1 MNHWIIAPVLLPALT
16 AVTLL
21 LTARADRN
29 MHRAFSVLSTLATL
43 GVALWLSG
51 IASEGTR
58 HIYALG
64 DWPVPFGIVL
74 VADRLSTTMVLLTS
88 FVGLGALLHAIQGW
102 DERGRNFHALF
113 QFQLMGLNNA
123 FLTGDIFNLFVS
135 FEILLIASY
144 ALLLHGGGEERVRAG
159 LHYVIINLV
168 GSALFIIALGLIY
181 GTLGTLNMADMAARI
196 GELDAGSL
204 AIARSAFL
212 LLFVV
217 FAIKAAALPLYFWLP
232 KAYSAACA
240 PVASLFA
247 IMTKVGIYAIVRVST
262 LLFGANAGPLAGLGS
277 DTVLWAGVV
286 TAVAAALGVL
296 AARDLRGL
304 VSYLVIASVGLLLMA
319 VGLQTVEARA
329 AMLYYLVHSTVVSA
343 GFFLAAEAI
352 GTRRGALGT
361 SISHGVAVRSAA
373 LVGPLYFVYAMAA
386 VGMPPLSGFLGKVMV
401 LRAAVDSPA
410 APALF
415 AVILGAGLVYVVAV
429 SRAGTTVFWKSV
441 GADAP
446 EPSLTPPAPI
456 GPSLLHLVAVVALVV
471 GAGSALA
478 YAESIALQLEDASG
492 YIDAVMSHRSI
503 GRS

>member
-29 MHRAFSVLSTLATL
+29 MHRAFSVLATLVTL
-43 GVALWLSG
+43 GVALSLTSL
-51 IASEGTR
+51 AADGTR

-74 VADRLSTTMVLLTS
+74 VADRFSTMMVLLTS

-113 QFQLMGLNNA
+113 HFQLMGLNNA

-144 ALLLHGGGEERVRAG
+144 ALLLHGGGKERVRAG

-181 GTLGTLNMADMAARI
+181 GTLGTLNMADMAMRVREI
-196 GELDAGSL
+196 DPGSV

-262 LLFGANAGPLAGLGS
+262 LLFGGDSGPLAGLGS

-304 VSYLVIASVGLLLMA
+304 VAYLVIASVGLLLMA
-319 VGLQTVEARA
+319 HGLQSVEART
-329 AMLYYLVHSTVVSA
+329 AMLYYLVHSTVVSP
-343 GFFLAAEAI
+343 GFFLAVEVI
-352 GTRRGALGT
+352 GSRRGAAGT
-361 SISHGVAVRSAA
+361 TITHDVAVRSAA
-373 LVGPLYFVYAMAA
+373 RVGPLFFVYAMAA
-386 VGMPPLSGFLGKVMV
+386 VGLPPLSGFLGKVMV
-401 LRAAVDSPA
+401 LRAAVDA
-410 APALF
+410 TTAPVLF
-415 AVILGAGLVYVVAV
+415 AVILTAGLVSVVAV
-429 SRAGTTVFWKSV
+429 SRAGSTIFWKSV
-441 GADAP
+441 GAEAP
-446 EPSLTPPAPI
+446 DPERFAPVPI
-456 GPSLLHLVAVVALVV
+456 GPSLLHLAAVVALVV
-471 GAGSALA
+471 GAGAALTF
-478 YAESIALQLEDASG
+478 AESIALQLEDAAG
-492 YIDAVMSHRSI
+492 YVDAVMSHRSI